1 MILNGFLVSEKSA
14 SSIVQPSSVVDVPV
28 SLITCFLEFPHFVH
42 ALRKVTLRFVYAF
55 PQRSHAAYHIRL
67 FPSRL
72 VRRQHLKKILCMFS
86 IINKSRFYLT
96 LTIHTVRTLPNLS
109 LETSSSWSA
118 CKYSFESGPTRSA
131 GFGLVELR
139 DPIDEY
145 PRLYKEQ

>member
-1 MILNGFLVSEKSA
+1 MVF
-14 SSIVQPSSVVDVPV
+14 
-28 SLITCFLEFPHFVH
+28 
-42 ALRKVTLRFVYAF
+42 
-55 PQRSHAAYHIRL
+55 L
-67 FPSRL
+67 FPKSPLRVSSNPARSWTYLFRLSQVFSNSRTSFTHCERSPCVL
-72 VRRQHLKKILCMFS
+72 SMHSLKGRMLHITFAFFLRGSFAANILKKFSSMFS
-86 IINKSRFYLT
+86 IINKSRLYLT
-96 LTIHTVRTLPNLS
+96 LTIHKVRTLPNLS